1 MKQPP
6 QVDPIANAAVR
17 RSQEAFRIQKA
28 AYRHANGGSSAPTLT
43 QDAQVHLSLE
53 LNEFDL
59 TTGSQP
65 EKTQRMVHGLPDFG
79 FLCFC
84 VLGSCILD
92 IRYIHR
98 FHRQKKTYLHHP
110 TKKTKTPAPA
120 ILEYFRSFFV
130 DLQVQPHP
138 PQKKV
143 FSPKL
148 TITTKT
154 PLLSFSVFFSLIP
167 RLAPTRHLSRDSDE
181 SEASAITSPL
191 DTSMVR
197 TVVRNTFLEL
207 DEGKDVPPMRSPFFF
222 WDLERQVSY
231 F

>member
-1 MKQPP
+1 MVNFNSNSLIPQLPFDPFWLECITFESAYTSSITITQLPPLAATHLKQPP

-65 EKTQRMVHGLPDFG
+65 EKPQPMVHGLPDFG

-84 VLGSCILD
+84 VLGSCILN

-98 FHRQKKTYLHHP
+98 LHRQKKHTYTILQ
-110 TKKTKTPAPA
+110 KKRK
-120 ILEYFRSFFV
+120 
-130 DLQVQPHP
+130 HP
-138 PQKKV
+138 P
-143 FSPKL
+143 
-148 TITTKT
+148 
-154 PLLSFSVFFSLIP
+154 LLF
-167 RLAPTRHLSRDSDE
+167 
-181 SEASAITSPL
+181 
-191 DTSMVR
+191 
-197 TVVRNTFLEL
+197 
-207 DEGKDVPPMRSPFFF
+207 
-222 WDLERQVSY
+222 
-231 F
+231 